1 MVASHVK
8 VVSRAY
14 GEDVAHVWES
24 DGLEGYTIEDGERA
38 EHGTDVI
45 LTLRENEK
53 LDADGEAET
62 YDRFLTEWGLKSL
75 IQQYSNYVRYPI
87 QMMVSKSRQK
97 PKPEDVGD
105 DYKPEYE
112 DYQELETI
120 NSMTPIWKKR
130 SSDVEQ
136 KDYDEF
142 YKSTFHDLDFITH

>member
-1 MVASHVK
+1 MARMS
-8 VVSRAY
+8 
-14 GEDVAHVWES
+14 AHVWES

-87 QMMVSKSRQK
+87 QMMVSKSRRN
-97 PKPEDVGD
+97 PSPRT
-105 DYKPEYE
+105 PA
-112 DYQELETI
+112 TI
-120 NSMTPIWKKR
+120 TSPSTRTTR
-130 SSDVEQ
+130 SSRP
-136 KDYDEF
+136 
-142 YKSTFHDLDFITH
+142 SIP